1 MAWTKSL
8 FSEPKIF
15 HALNTM
21 QFSNIR
27 RDPAR
32 SSLVSSLV
40 ADQLRASGH
49 RTQRPR
55 VMTKQSRTPCRVQK
69 QREGENRLVSW
80 RFLLSRRRI
89 VNDVTQLLSIFA
101 T

>member
-15 HALNTM
+15 HALNAM

-40 ADQLRASGH
+40 ADR
-49 RTQRPR
+49 RPG
-55 VMTKQSRTPCRVQK
+55 SF
-69 QREGENRLVSW
+69 S
-80 RFLLSRRRI
+80 
-89 VNDVTQLLSIFA
+89 
-101 T
+101 